1 MFMTRKEIQAA
12 RGKVLLD
19 YLCCAAANKMLFGG
33 DPKTFQ
39 EFATMETAIREE
51 LLQRLAQHGGD

>member
-19 YLCCAAANKMLFGG
+19 NLCWAAANKMLYGG
-33 DPKTFQ
+33 DRETFQ
-39 EFATMETAIREE
+39 KLASMETAIREE
-51 LLQRLAQHGGD
+51 LLQRLARHGDD

>member
-19 YLCCAAANKMLFGG
+19 YLCCAAANKMLYGG
-33 DPKTFQ
+33 DRETFQ
-39 EFATMETAIREE
+39 KFASMEAAIREE
-51 LLQRLAQHGGD
+51 LLQRLARHGDD